1 MVLKSDNLFGIK
13 VQPMRVVA
21 AVVRKA
27 DSVFAVRYASH
38 RAAGGRWEF
47 LGGGRG
53 CQLTDALVRECLLN
67 TDTT

>member
-1 MVLKSDNLFGIK
+1 MVLKSDNLLGIK

-27 DSVFAVRYASH
+27 DSVFAVRYALH

-47 LGGGRG
+47 LGGKEEG
-53 CQLTDALVRECLLN
+53 AE
-67 TDTT
+67 

>member
-1 MVLKSDNLFGIK
+1 MVLKSDNLLGIK

-27 DSVFAVRYASH
+27 DSVRYASH

-47 LGGGRG
+47 LGGKEEG
-53 CQLTDALVRECLLN
+53 AE
-67 TDTT
+67 